1 MNTKKIIPSRR
12 RLTFFLIITS
22 VVAIFFIGYNFYFIP
37 GNQNI
42 VQKNGFLILENISR
56 NIRERNDYLQTA
68 FENIIKPDS
77 FLKTKSLSHF
87 QKQLDQY
94 KVNGKI
100 FYTRKPLDTGK
111 IIKQNKNDSTKFL
124 DDFQNDSSVYLA
136 DIRNDS

>member
-22 VVAIFFIGYNFYFIP
+22 VVGIFFVGYNFYFIP

-77 FLKTKSLSHF
+77 FFKTKSLSHF
-87 QKQLDQY
+87 QNQLDQY

-100 FYTRKPLDTGK
+100 FYTRKLLDIGK

-124 DDFQNDSSVYLA
+124 DDFKNDSSVYG
-136 DIRNDS
+136 